1 MLQGEQKT
9 NIGLYSVYGR
19 SRCRVS
25 FTDPEGIHHG
35 VDVDAETLYEAVAIA
50 VANFR
55 EDNLS
60 PSSPGPM
67 TEFTVVVY
75 RNPPE
80 HKIRLQQVLKWS
92 EHTTKEGPAG
102 ITKRQRVR
110 TLLARCSPAPLK

>member
-92 EHTTKEGPAG
+92 EHSTNYADHRASAAGFSLDGSIPAQE
-102 ITKRQRVR
+102 RR
-110 TLLARCSPAPLK
+110 TR